1 MPSDHKKAVLCDPT
15 HVWSGARSSAW
26 PNPNPRHDQTN
37 IFTCFYTSLNIDH
50 LRCGAQLRSTI
61 LDRTPIV
68 AFARPICFFLC
79 SFHPEYVLAF
89 AGSPWNPL
97 SWRWFTWLS
106 IVCCFYHQDYHHCHH
121 SHQDQHFQEQNL
133 HLALCSTGFPWNA
146 RWLVVVHFV
155 GQLQD
160 KSLTLEQALYPL
172 RRNLKI
178 GKFTSSMFVAHLY
191 ISGRLGLASQWKTG
205 KPPDKDPLVAK
216 RPFLDDIFVWNH
228 KKLGYRRK
236 YDVMMYFL
244 HIPVR
249 SF

>member
-61 LDRTPIV
+61 LDRTPMV
-68 AFARPICFFLC
+68 AFASPICFFLC

-106 IVCCFYHQDYHHCHH
+106 IVCCLSSF
-121 SHQDQHFQEQNL
+121 SPP
-133 HLALCSTGFPWNA
+133 SPW
-146 RWLVVVHFV
+146 
-155 GQLQD
+155 
-160 KSLTLEQALYPL
+160 LYPL
-172 RRNLKI
+172 SPLSPRSAFSVTK
-178 GKFTSSMFVAHLY
+178 SSPGALFDRLPLERSLVGRCPLRWPIARQVAHIGASF
-191 ISGRLGLASQWKTG
+191 ISPS
-205 KPPDKDPLVAK
+205 
-216 RPFLDDIFVWNH
+216 
-228 KKLGYRRK
+228 
-236 YDVMMYFL
+236 
-244 HIPVR
+244 
-249 SF
+249 